1 MSYKNVSSGTGKE
14 SSLPSNKG
22 DKGGKEEF
30 PEAKKSSSSPWDSL
44 RPVEPKEDEPK
55 PPSRLG
61 RFFRK
66 ALRWVTG
73 IVFVFGLGVVT
84 TWFVRVQP
92 RGDQINDLK
101 SQLQASEITV
111 TELESEYSILQGE
124 KQDLEAQLSDEQS
137 QVENLNAELLD
148 SQIHIEVMKIWIDV
162 TSAQLALENQDTVTA
177 KASLTGTDARLM
189 DLQEK
194 LNGED
199 KQTIQAM
206 RDRLVLSLDELEK
219 NRFAALRDLEVLAS
233 NLQALER
240 SLFGD

>member
-1 MSYKNVSSGTGKE
+1 MSYKNLSSGTGKE

-22 DKGGKEEF
+22 DKGGNEEF
-30 PEAKKSSSSPWDSL
+30 PEVKKSSTSPWDSL
-44 RPVEPKEDEPK
+44 RPVEPKADEPK

-61 RFFRK
+61 KFFRK

-101 SQLQASEITV
+101 IQLKASELTV
-111 TELESEYSILQGE
+111 NQLESQYSILDGE
-124 KQDLEAQLSDEQS
+124 KRDLEAQLSDTQS

-148 SQIHIEVMKIWIDV
+148 SQLHVDVMKTLIDV

-189 DLQEK
+189 NLQEK
-194 LNGED
+194 LDGED
-199 KQTIQAM
+199 QATIQGM
-206 RDRLVLSLDELEK
+206 RDRLILSLDELET

-233 NLQALER
+233 NLLALER